1 MFWEVIPYIRPK
13 STSDTIF
20 GSVILIYLQIQ
31 WPMRKQRCL
40 MEDFFHVYQ
49 DEINNSFLKLQVLNF
64 VNV

>member
-1 MFWEVIPYIRPK
+1 MRPK
-13 STSDTIF
+13 SVEAFDAIF
-20 GSVILIYLQIQ
+20 GNTFLVYLQIQ